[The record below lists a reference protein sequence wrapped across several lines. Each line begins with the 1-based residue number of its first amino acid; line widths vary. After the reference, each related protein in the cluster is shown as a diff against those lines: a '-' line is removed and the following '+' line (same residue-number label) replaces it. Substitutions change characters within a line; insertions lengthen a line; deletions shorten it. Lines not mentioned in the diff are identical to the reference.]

1 MWSDLKGNIMRK
13 QYSFRTIAFIAVL
26 SLGAG
31 IGLDKLVSADNI
43 YEQIQKFGDVLS
55 FTDKNYVEPI
65 DVSKLTEAAIN
76 GMLNT
81 LDPHSVYIP
90 PKQFET
96 VTDQFSGQ
104 FQGIGVSFRVL
115 NDTITVMEPVGGGPS
130 ARLGILSNDRIIK
143 INDSSAIGFTDTQ
156 VMKTLRGPKGTKVK
170 VTVVR
175 PGVKDQMNFIIT
187 RDVIPFVSLSAAMM
201 LNGNVGYVKLDRF
214 SETTHE
220 EMASALSKLK
230 SKGMERL
237 ILDLRDDGGGYLE
250 EAVRLADLF
259 LDGGPKDNPRKIVYT
274 KARRPELEDVYTAH
288 SGDAYEK
295 IPLIVMINH
304 ATASASEIVSG
315 AIQDWDRGLIVGETS
330 FGKGLVQRQM
340 KLSDGSA
347 FRITIARYYT
357 PSGRLIQRPYEGKDR
372 AAYQLEPFTRKELE
386 GENVEHTHD
395 ASEDS
400 LGPVFKT
407 ASGRPVRGSG
417 GIIPDYVV
425 SGGSATKFFAE
436 IFRRNLFFDYAK
448 EFSEGQGLSLRDK
461 YKNDLGGFKQNFE
474 ISERLLDDFMKFVA
488 TKGVTV
494 DNKDLEKDRVFIQ
507 ARLKGEIAN
516 VFFGFEGLVSVMLDV
531 DPQIQKALTLFP
543 EAEKIAKLN

>member
-1 MWSDLKGNIMRK
+1 MTRRK
-13 QYSFRTIAFIAVL
+13 YSFRTIALIAVL

-55 FTDKNYVEPI
+55 FTDKNYVEPV

-81 LDPHSVYIP
+81 LDPHSIYIP

-156 VMKTLRGPKGTKVK
+156 VMKSLRGPKGTKVK
-170 VTVVR
+170 VTIVR
-175 PGVKDQMNFIIT
+175 PGVSDELNFVIT
-187 RDVIPFVSLSAAMM
+187 RDVIPFVSISASLM
-201 LNGNVGYVKLDRF
+201 LDSDVGYVKLDRF

-220 EMASALSKLK
+220 EMAKALAKLK
-230 SKGMERL
+230 EEGMTRL
-237 ILDLRDDGGGYLE
+237 ILDLRGNGGGYLE

-259 LDGGPKDNPRKIVYT
+259 LDGGPKDNPHKIVYT
-274 KARRPELEDVYTAH
+274 KARRPELEDVYYAH
-288 SGDAYEK
+288 SGDSYEK
-295 IPLIVMINH
+295 IPLIVMIDH
-304 ATASASEIVSG
+304 ASASASEIVAG

-330 FGKGLVQRQM
+330 FGKGLVQRQI

-347 FRITIARYYT
+347 FRITIAKYYT

-372 AAYQLEPFTRKELE
+372 LAYQMEPFERKEQE

-400 LGPVFKT
+400 LGRVYKT
-407 ASGRPVRGSG
+407 AGGRPVRGGG
-417 GIIPDYVV
+417 GIIPDYIVT
-425 SGGSATKFFAE
+425 GGNSTKLFAD

-448 EFSEGQGLSLRDK
+448 EFSEGPGLSLRAK
-461 YKNDLGGFKQNFE
+461 YKDDLPGFKDGFE
-474 ISERLLDDFMKFVA
+474 ISDRMLSDFVKFVGA
-488 TKGVTV
+488 KGITV
-494 DNKDLEKDRVFIQ
+494 DKKDLDKDLVFVK

-516 VFFGFEGLVSVMLDV
+516 VLFGFEGLVSVMLDV

-543 EAEKIAKLN
+543 EAEKIARLN

>member
-1 MWSDLKGNIMRK
+1 MWLDWKGNIMRR

-31 IGLDKLVSADNI
+31 VGLDKLISADNI

-55 FTDKNYVEPI
+55 FTDKNYVEQI

-96 VTDQFSGQ
+96 VIDQFSGQ

-143 INDSSAIGFTDTQ
+143 INDSSAIGFTDSK

-170 VTVVR
+170 VAIVR
-175 PGVKDQMNFIIT
+175 PGLKDQLNFVIT
-187 RDVIPFVSLSAAMM
+187 RDVIPFVSMSASLM
-201 LNGNVGYVKLDRF
+201 LDGNVGYVKLDRF

-220 EMASALSKLK
+220 EMARALSKLK
-230 SKGMERL
+230 GEGMQRL
-237 ILDLRDDGGGYLE
+237 ILDLRDNGGGYLE
-250 EAVRLADLF
+250 EAVNLADLF
-259 LDGGPKDNPRKIVYT
+259 LDGGTKDNPRKIVYT
-274 KARRPELEDVYTAH
+274 KARRPELEDVYYAH
-288 SGDAYEK
+288 SGEAYEK
-295 IPLIVMINH
+295 IPIIVMINH
-304 ATASASEIVSG
+304 ASASASEIVAG

-372 AAYQLEPFTRKELE
+372 TAYQMEPFERKEQE

-395 ASEDS
+395 ALEDS

-407 ASGRPVRGSG
+407 SSGRPVRGSG

-425 SGGSATKFFAE
+425 GGGSATKFFAD
-436 IFRRNLFFDYAK
+436 IFRRNLFFDFAK
-448 EFSEGQGLSLRDK
+448 DFSEGPGLPIREK
-461 YKNDLGGFKQNFE
+461 YKNNLAGFKENFE
-474 ISERLLDDFMKFVA
+474 ISNYMIDEFMKFVA
-488 TKGVTV
+488 TKGVAG
-494 DNKDLEKDRVFIQ
+494 DKKGLDKDLLFIQ

-516 VFFGFEGLVSVMLDV
+516 VFFGFGGLVSVMLDV

>member
-1 MWSDLKGNIMRK
+1 MKFEWKGFLMKR
-13 QYSFRTIAFIAVL
+13 QYSFRTIALIAIL

-31 IGLDKLVSADNI
+31 VGLDKLISADNI

-55 FTDKNYVEPI
+55 FTDKNYVEPV

-90 PKQFET
+90 PKQFES

-130 ARLGILSNDRIIK
+130 ARLGIMSNDRIIR
-143 INDSSAIGFTDTQ
+143 INDSTAIGFTDTQ

-170 VTVVR
+170 VTIVR
-175 PGVKDQMNFIIT
+175 PGVKDQLNFVIT
-187 RDVIPFVSLSAAMM
+187 RDVIPFVSISASLM
-201 LNGNVGYVKLDRF
+201 LDGDVGYVKLDRF

-220 EMASALSKLK
+220 EMAKALSKLK
-230 SKGMERL
+230 AEGMKRL
-237 ILDLRDDGGGYLE
+237 ILDLRDNGGGYLE

-259 LDGGPKDNPRKIVYT
+259 LDGGPKDSPRKIVYT
-274 KARRPELEDVYTAH
+274 KARRPELEDVYYAH
-288 SGDAYEK
+288 TGDPYEK
-295 IPLIVMINH
+295 IPLIIMINH

-357 PSGRLIQRPYEGKDR
+357 PSGRLIQRPYEGMDR
-372 AAYQLEPFTRKELE
+372 NAYQLEPFERKEKE
-386 GENVEHTHD
+386 GENVEHTRD

-407 ASGRPVRGSG
+407 AGGRPVRGSG
-417 GIIPDYVV
+417 GIIPDYIVT
-425 SGGSATKFFAE
+425 GGSATKLFAE

-448 EFSEGQGLSLRDK
+448 DFSEGPGLPLREK
-461 YKNDLGGFKQNFE
+461 YRNNLAGFKKDFE
-474 ISERLLDDFMKFVA
+474 ISDTMLDEFMKFVA

-494 DNKDLEKDRVFIQ
+494 DKKEEEKDIVFIK

>member
-1 MWSDLKGNIMRK
+1 MWSDWKGYIMRK

-31 IGLDKLVSADNI
+31 IGLDKVVSADNI

-55 FTDKNYVEPI
+55 FTDKNYVDPVN
-65 DVSKLTEAAIN
+65 VSKLTEAAIN

-104 FQGIGVSFRVL
+104 FEGIGVSFRVL

-130 ARLGILSNDRIIK
+130 ARLGILSNDRIVK
-143 INDSSAIGFTDTQ
+143 INDSSAIGFTDAQ
-156 VMKTLRGPKGTKVK
+156 VIKALRGPKGTKVR
-170 VTVVR
+170 VAIVR
-175 PGVKDQMNFIIT
+175 PGVKDELNFVIT
-187 RDVIPFVSLSAAMM
+187 RDVIPVVSVSAALM
-201 LNGNVGYVKLDRF
+201 LDGDVGYVKLDRF
-214 SETTHE
+214 SETTHS
-220 EMASALSKLK
+220 EMAKALSKLK
-230 SKGMERL
+230 DEGMTRL
-237 ILDLRDDGGGYLE
+237 ILDLRDNGGGYLE

-259 LDGGPKDNPRKIVYT
+259 LDGGTKDHPRKIVYT
-274 KARRPELEDVYTAH
+274 KARRPELEDVYYAH
-288 SGDAYEK
+288 TGDPYEK
-295 IPLIVMINH
+295 LPLIVMINH

-340 KLSDGSA
+340 KLPDGSA

-357 PSGRLIQRPYEGKDR
+357 PSGRLIQRPYQGMDR
-372 AAYQLEPFTRKELE
+372 TAYQLQPFERQEHP

-400 LGPVFKT
+400 LGPVYKT
-407 ASGRPVRGSG
+407 ASGRPVRGGG
-417 GIIPDYVV
+417 GIIPDYIV
-425 SGGSATKFFAE
+425 SPGNATKLFTD

-448 EFSEGQGLSLRDK
+448 EYTEGPGLKLRDE
-461 YKNDLGGFKQNFE
+461 YKDNLAGFKAQFNVSNE
-474 ISERLLDDFMKFVA
+474 MLEDFMKFVA

-494 DNKDLEKDRVFIQ
+494 NKKDEDSDLVFIK

>member
-1 MWSDLKGNIMRK
+1 MWSDLKGIIMRK
-13 QYSFRTIAFIAVL
+13 RYSFATIAFIAVL

-31 IGLDKLVSADNI
+31 VGLDKLISADNI

-55 FTDKNYVEPI
+55 FTEKNYVEPI
-65 DVSKLTEAAIN
+65 DVSKMTESAIN

-90 PKQFET
+90 PKQFES

-130 ARLGILSNDRIIK
+130 ARLGILSNDRITK

-170 VTVVR
+170 VTIVR
-175 PGVKDQMNFIIT
+175 PGVKDQLNFVIT
-187 RDVIPFVSLSAAMM
+187 RDVIPFVSISASLM
-201 LNGNVGYVKLDRF
+201 LNGTVGYVKLDRF
-214 SETTHE
+214 SETTHD
-220 EMASALSKLK
+220 EMAKALAKLK
-230 SKGMERL
+230 TDGMERL

-250 EAVRLADLF
+250 EAVKLADLF
-259 LDGGPKDNPRKIVYT
+259 LDGGAKDKPRTIVYT

-288 SGDAYEK
+288 SGDPYEK

-304 ATASASEIVSG
+304 ATASASEIVAG

-340 KLSDGSA
+340 KLADGSA

-357 PSGRLIQRPYEGKDR
+357 PSGRLIQRPYEGKDKT
-372 AAYQLEPFTRKELE
+372 AYQLEPFERKEQE
-386 GENVEHTHD
+386 GENVEHSRD
-395 ASEDS
+395 ATQDS

-425 SGGSATKFFAE
+425 GGGSATKTFSD
-436 IFRRNLFFDYAK
+436 IFRRNLFFDFAK
-448 EFSEGQGLSLRDK
+448 DYSEGQGLSLRDK
-461 YKNDLGGFKQNFE
+461 YKNDLRGFKQNFE
-474 ISERLLDDFMKFVA
+474 ISDHMLDDFMKFVA
-488 TKGVTV
+488 TKSVTV
-494 DNKDLEKDRVFIQ
+494 DNKDVDKDRVFIQ

-516 VFFGFEGLVSVMLDV
+516 VFFGFEGLVSVMLEV
-531 DPQIQKALTLFP
+531 DPQIQKAMTLFP

>member
-1 MWSDLKGNIMRK
+1 MWLDWKGNIMRR

-31 IGLDKLVSADNI
+31 VGLDKLISADNI

-55 FTDKNYVEPI
+55 FTDKNYVEQI

-96 VTDQFSGQ
+96 VIDQFSGQ

-143 INDSSAIGFTDTQ
+143 INDSSAIGFTDSK

-170 VTVVR
+170 VAIVR
-175 PGVKDQMNFIIT
+175 PGLKDQLNFVIT
-187 RDVIPFVSLSAAMM
+187 RDVIPFVSMSASLM
-201 LNGNVGYVKLDRF
+201 LDGNVGYVKLDRF

-220 EMASALSKLK
+220 EMARALSKLK
-230 SKGMERL
+230 GEGMQRL
-237 ILDLRDDGGGYLE
+237 ILDLRDNGGGYLE
-250 EAVRLADLF
+250 EAVNLADLF
-259 LDGGPKDNPRKIVYT
+259 LDGGTKDNPRKIVYT
-274 KARRPELEDVYTAH
+274 KARRPELEDVYYAH
-288 SGDAYEK
+288 SGEAYEK
-295 IPLIVMINH
+295 IPIIVMINH
-304 ATASASEIVSG
+304 ASASASEIVAG

-372 AAYQLEPFTRKELE
+372 TAYQMEPFERKEQE

-395 ASEDS
+395 ALEDS

-407 ASGRPVRGSG
+407 SSGRPVRGSG

-425 SGGSATKFFAE
+425 GGGSATKFFAD
-436 IFRRNLFFDYAK
+436 IFRRNLFFDFAK
-448 EFSEGQGLSLRDK
+448 DFSEGPGLPIREK
-461 YKNDLGGFKQNFE
+461 YKNNLAGFKENFE
-474 ISERLLDDFMKFVA
+474 ISNHMIDEFMKFVA
-488 TKGVTV
+488 TKGVAG
-494 DNKDLEKDRVFIQ
+494 DKKDLDKDLLFIQ

-516 VFFGFEGLVSVMLDV
+516 VFFGFGGLVSVMLDV

>member
-1 MWSDLKGNIMRK
+1 MWLDWKGDIMKR

-31 IGLDKLVSADNI
+31 IGIDKLISADNI

-55 FTDKNYVEPI
+55 FTDKNYVEPV

-81 LDPHSVYIP
+81 LDPHSIYIP

-104 FQGIGVSFRVL
+104 FEGIGVSFRVL

-130 ARLGILSNDRIIK
+130 ARLGIMSNDRIIR
-143 INDSSAIGFTDTQ
+143 INDSSAIGFKDTQ
-156 VMKTLRGPKGTKVK
+156 VMKSLRGPKGTKVK
-170 VTVVR
+170 VTILR
-175 PGVKDQMNFIIT
+175 PGVKDQMNFVIT
-187 RDVIPFVSLSAAMM
+187 RDVIPFASISATLM
-201 LNGNVGYVKLDRF
+201 LNAKVGYVKLDRF

-220 EMASALSKLK
+220 EMAKSLSQLK
-230 SKGMERL
+230 AEGMQRL
-237 ILDLRDDGGGYLE
+237 ILDLRDNGGGYLE
-250 EAVRLADLF
+250 EAVQLADLF

-274 KARRPELEDVYTAH
+274 KARRPELEDAYYAH
-288 SGDAYEK
+288 SGDPYEK
-295 IPLIVMINH
+295 IPLIILINH

-372 AAYQLEPFTRKELE
+372 MAYQLEPFERKEKE
-386 GENVEHTHD
+386 GENVEHTQD

-400 LGPVFKT
+400 LGPVYKT

-425 SGGSATKFFAE
+425 GGGSATKTFAE

-448 EFSEGQGLSLRDK
+448 EFSEGDGLSLRDK
-461 YKNDLGGFKQNFE
+461 FKNDLAGFKENFE
-474 ISERLLDDFMKFVA
+474 ISDRMYDAFIKFVTA
-488 TKGVTV
+488 KGVAA
-494 DNKDLEKDRVFIQ
+494 DKNDLDKDHVFIV

-516 VFFGFEGLVSVMLDV
+516 VFFGFQGLVSVMTDV

>member
-1 MWSDLKGNIMRK
+1 MQLDWKGFLMKR
-13 QYSFRTIAFIAVL
+13 QYSIRTIALIAVL

-31 IGLDKLVSADNI
+31 VGLDKLVSADNI

-55 FTDKNYVEPI
+55 FTDKNYVEPV

-90 PKQFET
+90 AKQFET

-130 ARLGILSNDRIIK
+130 ARLGIMSNDRIIR

-170 VTVVR
+170 VTIVR
-175 PGVKDQMNFIIT
+175 PGVKDQLNFVIT
-187 RDVIPFVSLSAAMM
+187 RDVIPFVSISASLM
-201 LNGNVGYVKLDRF
+201 LKGDVGYVKLDRF

-220 EMASALSKLK
+220 EMARALSKLK
-230 SKGMERL
+230 AEGMKRL

-274 KARRPELEDVYTAH
+274 KARRPELEDVYYAH
-288 SGDAYEK
+288 TGDPYEK
-295 IPLIVMINH
+295 LPLIVMINH

-357 PSGRLIQRPYEGKDR
+357 PSGRLIQRPYEGMDR
-372 AAYQLEPFTRKELE
+372 TAYQMEPFERKEKE

-417 GIIPDYVV
+417 GIIPDYIVT
-425 SGGSATKFFAE
+425 GGSATKLFSE

-448 EFSEGQGLSLRDK
+448 EFSEGPGLPLREK
-461 YKNDLGGFKQNFE
+461 YNNNLAGFKKDFE
-474 ISERLLDDFMKFVA
+474 ISDTMLDEFMKFVA
-488 TKGVTV
+488 TKGVAV
-494 DNKDLEKDRVFIQ
+494 DKKEEEKDIVFIK

>member
-1 MWSDLKGNIMRK
+1 MWSDWKGYIMTRK
-13 QYSFRTIAFIAVL
+13 YSIRTIAFISVL

-55 FTDKNYVEPI
+55 YTEKNYVESV
-65 DVSKLTEAAIN
+65 DVSKLTESAIN

-90 PKQFET
+90 PKQMET
-96 VTDQFSGQ
+96 VTDQFTGQ
-104 FQGIGVSFRVL
+104 FQGIGISFRVL

-130 ARLGILSNDRIIK
+130 ARLGILSNDRIVK
-143 INDSSAIGFTDTQ
+143 INDSSSIGFTDTQ

-170 VTVVR
+170 VTIAR
-175 PGVKDQMNFIIT
+175 PGTKDQLNFVIT
-187 RDVIPFVSLSAAMM
+187 RDVIPFVSISASLM
-201 LNGNVGYVKLDRF
+201 LDGSVGYVKLDRF

-220 EMASALSKLK
+220 EMARALSKLK
-230 SKGMERL
+230 SQGMQRL
-237 ILDLRDDGGGYLE
+237 ILDLRDNGGGYLE
-250 EAVRLADLF
+250 EAVKMADLF
-259 LDGGPKDNPRKIVYT
+259 LDGGSKDNPRKIVFT
-274 KARRPELEDVYTAH
+274 KARRSELEDVYYAH

-340 KLSDGSA
+340 KLADGSA

-372 AAYQLEPFTRKELE
+372 TAYQLEPFERKEQE
-386 GENVEHTHD
+386 GENVEHSHD

-425 SGGSATKFFAE
+425 GSGTATKLFAD
-436 IFRRNLFFDYAK
+436 IFRRNLFFDFAK
-448 EFSEGQGLSLRDK
+448 EFSEGPGLTAREK
-461 YKNDLGGFKQNFE
+461 YKNDLPGFKTHFS
-474 ISERLLDDFMKFVA
+474 ISEQMLDEFKKFVA
-488 TKGVTV
+488 GKGVTV
-494 DNKDLEKDRVFIQ
+494 DTKDWDKDLLFIQ
-507 ARLKGEIAN
+507 ARIKGEIAN

>member
-1 MWSDLKGNIMRK
+1 MWLDWKGNIMRR

-31 IGLDKLVSADNI
+31 VGLDKLISADNI

-55 FTDKNYVEPI
+55 FTDKNYVEQI

-96 VTDQFSGQ
+96 VIDQFSGQ

-143 INDSSAIGFTDTQ
+143 INDSSAIGFTDSK

-170 VTVVR
+170 VAIVR
-175 PGVKDQMNFIIT
+175 PGLKDQLNFVIT
-187 RDVIPFVSLSAAMM
+187 RDVIPFVSMSASLM
-201 LNGNVGYVKLDRF
+201 LDGNVGYVKLDRF

-220 EMASALSKLK
+220 EMARALSKLK
-230 SKGMERL
+230 GEGMQRL
-237 ILDLRDDGGGYLE
+237 ILDLRDNGGGYLE
-250 EAVRLADLF
+250 EAVNLADLF
-259 LDGGPKDNPRKIVYT
+259 LDGGTKDNPRKIVYT
-274 KARRPELEDVYTAH
+274 KARRPELEDVYYAH
-288 SGDAYEK
+288 SGEAYEK
-295 IPLIVMINH
+295 IPIIVMINH
-304 ATASASEIVSG
+304 ASASASEIVAG

-372 AAYQLEPFTRKELE
+372 TAYQMEPFERKEQE

-395 ASEDS
+395 ALEDS

-407 ASGRPVRGSG
+407 SSGRPVRGSG

-425 SGGSATKFFAE
+425 GGGSATKFFAD
-436 IFRRNLFFDYAK
+436 IFRRNLFFDFAK
-448 EFSEGQGLSLRDK
+448 DFSEGPGLPIREK
-461 YKNDLGGFKQNFE
+461 YKNNLAGFKENFE
-474 ISERLLDDFMKFVA
+474 ISNYMIDEFMKFVA
-488 TKGVTV
+488 TKGVAG
-494 DNKDLEKDRVFIQ
+494 DKKDLDKDLLFIQ

-516 VFFGFEGLVSVMLDV
+516 VFFGFGGLVSVMLDV

>member
-1 MWSDLKGNIMRK
+1 
-13 QYSFRTIAFIAVL
+13 
-26 SLGAG
+26 
-31 IGLDKLVSADNI
+31 
-43 YEQIQKFGDVLS
+43 
-55 FTDKNYVEPI
+55 
-65 DVSKLTEAAIN
+65 
-76 GMLNT
+76 
-81 LDPHSVYIP
+81 
-90 PKQFET
+90 
-96 VTDQFSGQ
+96 
-104 FQGIGVSFRVL
+104 
-115 NDTITVMEPVGGGPS
+115 
-130 ARLGILSNDRIIK
+130 
-143 INDSSAIGFTDTQ
+143 
-156 VMKTLRGPKGTKVK
+156 
-170 VTVVR
+170 
-175 PGVKDQMNFIIT
+175 
-187 RDVIPFVSLSAAMM
+187 
-201 LNGNVGYVKLDRF
+201 
-214 SETTHE
+214 
-220 EMASALSKLK
+220 MASALSKLK

-237 ILDLRDDGGGYLE
+237 ILDLRDNGGGYLE
-250 EAVRLADLF
+250 EAVRMADLF

-295 IPLIVMINH
+295 IPIIVMINH

-357 PSGRLIQRPYEGKDR
+357 PSGRLIQRPYAGKDK
-372 AAYQLEPFTRKELE
+372 AAYQLEPFERKELE

-425 SGGSATKFFAE
+425 SGGSATKSFAE

-448 EFSEGQGLSLRDK
+448 EFSEGLGLPLRDK
-461 YKNDLGGFKQNFE
+461 YKNDLGGFKQTFE
-474 ISERLLDDFMKFVA
+474 ISEHMFDDFLRFVA
-488 TKGVTV
+488 TKGVTI
-494 DNKDLEKDRVFIQ
+494 DNKDLDKDRIFIQ

-543 EAEKIAKLN
+543 EAEKIARLN

>member
-1 MWSDLKGNIMRK
+1 MWLDWKGNIMRR

-31 IGLDKLVSADNI
+31 VGLDKLISADNI

-55 FTDKNYVEPI
+55 FTDKNYVEQI

-81 LDPHSVYIP
+81 LDPHSIYIP

-170 VTVVR
+170 VAIVR
-175 PGVKDQMNFIIT
+175 PGVKDQLNFVIT
-187 RDVIPFVSLSAAMM
+187 RDVIPFVSLSASLM
-201 LNGNVGYVKLDRF
+201 LNGTVGYVKLDRF
-214 SETTHE
+214 SETTHD
-220 EMASALSKLK
+220 EMARALSKLK
-230 SKGMERL
+230 GEGMQRL
-237 ILDLRDDGGGYLE
+237 ILDLRDNGGGYLE
-250 EAVRLADLF
+250 EAVNLADLF
-259 LDGGPKDNPRKIVYT
+259 LDGGTKDNPRKIVYT
-274 KARRPELEDVYTAH
+274 KARRPELEDVYYAH
-288 SGDAYEK
+288 SGEAFEK
-295 IPLIVMINH
+295 IPIIVMINH
-304 ATASASEIVSG
+304 ASASASEIVAG

-357 PSGRLIQRPYEGKDR
+357 PSGRLIQRPYAGKDR
-372 AAYQLEPFTRKELE
+372 TAYQLEPFERKEQE

-407 ASGRPVRGSG
+407 ANGRPVRGSG

-425 SGGSATKFFAE
+425 GGGSATKFFSD

-448 EFSEGQGLSLRDK
+448 EYSEGLGLPIREK
-461 YKNDLGGFKQNFE
+461 YKDNLAGFKENFE
-474 ISERLLDDFMKFVA
+474 ISSQMLDDFMKFVVA
-488 TKGVTV
+488 KGVTG
-494 DNKDLEKDRVFIQ
+494 DKKDLDKDHAFIQ

-516 VFFGFEGLVSVMLDV
+516 VFFGFGGLVSVMLDV

>member
-1 MWSDLKGNIMRK
+1 MWSDWKGIMTRRK
-13 QYSFRTIAFIAVL
+13 YSLRTIALIAVL
-26 SLGAG
+26 SLAAG

-55 FTDKNYVEPI
+55 FTDKNYVDPV

-90 PKQFET
+90 AKQFER
-96 VTDQFSGQ
+96 VTDEFSGK
-104 FQGIGVSFRVL
+104 FEGIGVSFRVL

-130 ARLGILSNDRIIK
+130 ARLGILSNDRIVK
-143 INDSSAIGFTDTQ
+143 INDSSAVGFTDTQ
-156 VMKTLRGPKGTKVK
+156 VMRTLRGPKGTKVK
-170 VTVVR
+170 VTIVR
-175 PGVKDQMNFIIT
+175 PGIKEPLNFVIT
-187 RDVIPFVSLSAAMM
+187 RDVIPFVSISATLM
-201 LNGNVGYVKLDRF
+201 LNNDVGYVKLDRF

-220 EMASALSKLK
+220 EMARALTQLK
-230 SKGMERL
+230 AEGMKRL
-237 ILDLRDDGGGYLE
+237 ILDLRDNGGGYLE

-259 LDGGPKDNPRKIVYT
+259 LDGGTKDNPHKIVYT
-274 KARRPELEDVYTAH
+274 KARRPELEDVYVAH
-288 SGDAYEK
+288 SGDPYEK
-295 IPLIVMINH
+295 LPLIVMINH
-304 ATASASEIVSG
+304 ASASEIVSG

-357 PSGRLIQRPYEGKDR
+357 PSGRLIQRPYEGISKT
-372 AAYQLEPFTRKELE
+372 AYQMEPFQQKEVE

-395 ASEDS
+395 ASQDS
-400 LGPVFKT
+400 LGPIYKT
-407 ASGRPVRGSG
+407 AGGRPVRGGG

-425 SGGSATKFFAE
+425 SAGSATKLFAE

-448 EFSEGQGLSLRDK
+448 DYTEGPGLSLRET
-461 YKNDLGGFKQNFE
+461 YKNDLPGFKARFE
-474 ISERLLDDFMKFVA
+474 ISDQMMKDFIAYVE
-488 TKGVTV
+488 TKGAKG
-494 DNKDLEKDRVFIQ
+494 DPNDLEKDQVFIR
-507 ARLKGEIAN
+507 ARLKGAIAN
-516 VFFGFEGLVSVMLDV
+516 VLFGFEGLVSVMLDV